1 MPPEV
6 ADGREGG
13 VGLLGREGIDGVALG
28 DEGEGM
34 ALGEGSDGRELGDD
48 GEGSDCG
55 DGLDGEG
62 RDGEEEEG
70 IGICRGIGGVGR
82 LTCAQLA
89 ANAALSAMQASRPAR
104 AANLALIIGV
114 LSTRC
119 GVCWCRSPEATR
131 HSRTRSTARLKDS
144 RRTCG

>member
-1 MPPEV
+1 ME
-6 ADGREGG
+6 
-13 VGLLGREGIDGVALG
+13 GVALG

-34 ALGEGSDGRELGDD
+34 ALGEGSDGRELGDG

-55 DGLDGEG
+55 DGRDGLDGEG
-62 RDGEEEEG
+62 RDGEEEDG

-89 ANAALSAMQASRPAR
+89 ANAALSAMQASRLAH
-104 AANLALIIGV
+104 AVNSALIIGV

-119 GVCWCRSPEATR
+119 AGRWCRSPEATR
-131 HSRTRSTARLKDS
+131 HLRTRSTARSKDS